1 MLIVSENVARPGAP
15 RAGDTLYLTGE
26 IGAPRPEG
34 KRADDLLRGIRQM
47 FVPAAVADTG
57 GGVLAAAGE
66 IADHARLGFRIIKSA
81 LPVAPGFA
89 DTAPA
94 GYLFCSPRRPVAT
107 MTLTIDGVRIT
118 PVGELT
124 AAGRTVEETD
134 TAAGD

>member
-1 MLIVSENVARPGAP
+1 VLVVRENGA
-15 RAGDTLYLTGE
+15 RAGDTLYLAGE

-34 KRADDLLRGIRQM
+34 ERADDLLRGIRQV

-66 IADHARLGFRIIKSA
+66 IADHAGLGFRIIKEA
-81 LPVAPGFA
+81 LPVAAGTAVNA

-107 MTLTIDGVRIT
+107 MTLTIDGVRVT

-124 AAGRTVEETD
+124 AAGRTVEEAD

>member
-1 MLIVSENVARPGAP
+1 MLIVSENGARV
-15 RAGDTLYLTGE
+15 GDTLYLTGE

-34 KRADDLLRGIRQM
+34 ERADDLLRGIRLV
-47 FVPAAVADTG
+47 FVPAAVADTA

-66 IADHARLGFRIIKSA
+66 IADHARRGYRIIKSA
-81 LPVAPGFA
+81 LPVAAGTVVNA
-89 DTAPA
+89 GTAPA

-107 MTLTIDGVRIT
+107 MKLTIDGVRVT